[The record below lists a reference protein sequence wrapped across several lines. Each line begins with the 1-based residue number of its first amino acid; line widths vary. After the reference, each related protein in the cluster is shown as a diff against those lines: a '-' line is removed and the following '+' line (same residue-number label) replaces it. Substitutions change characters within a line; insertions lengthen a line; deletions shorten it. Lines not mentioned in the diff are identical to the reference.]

1 MKWMGHTGMMRAR
14 RAAATVVLAAAGLA
28 LASCLSAQEHTF
40 VKYDAARDEFQL
52 LTLLENIRAEN
63 RGDLEF
69 LAAIYRNRDNY
80 IASLL
85 PQSML
90 TRMMPRGL
98 LRMGPRELVAL
109 NFNGARPLSLSKIQ
123 TTIPLDTVEITPG

>member
-1 MKWMGHTGMMRAR
+1 MSFLGTAGIVR
-14 RAAATVVLAAAGLA
+14 RALGMAVVGAMA
-28 LASCLSAQEHTF
+28 LMVSGCLTAQERTT
-40 VKYDAARDEFQL
+40 VTYDAARDEFQL

-85 PQSML
+85 PKSSL
-90 TRMMPRGL
+90 TRMMPRSL
-98 LRMGPRELVAL
+98 LRISPTEMVAL
-109 NFNGARPLSLSKIQ
+109 NFNGPRPLSLSKIS
-123 TTIPLDTVEITPG
+123 TTIPLDT